1 MLADSALH
9 DSEKEYYVALVA
21 YYSGKTNETRGKLAA
36 LAEAPGLSSAQL
48 QRLAALC
55 DEQKL
60 FAERVKILNR
70 IASGGYGEW
79 TRWGALA
86 EPVNTHVKSDPGW
99 KKTDPKRVLGI
110 VRFDRVLGLSQS
122 ETLTRCI
129 LYGSSRLQRPV
140 QSFGSSPRGLAQGH
154 PASCASTRT
163 VSE

>member
-1 MLADSALH
+1 GQESLPLLNELMKPRPHHFLSDSNLIVAVARTGDASAAQQLMKVLADSALH
-9 DSEKEYYVALVA
+9 DSENEYYEALVA

-86 EPVNTHVKSDPGW
+86 ELVNTHVKSDPGW
-99 KKTDPKRVLGI
+99 KTT
-110 VRFDRVLGLSQS
+110 
-122 ETLTRCI
+122 E
-129 LYGSSRLQRPV
+129 
-140 QSFGSSPRGLAQGH
+140 
-154 PASCASTRT
+154 
-163 VSE
+163 